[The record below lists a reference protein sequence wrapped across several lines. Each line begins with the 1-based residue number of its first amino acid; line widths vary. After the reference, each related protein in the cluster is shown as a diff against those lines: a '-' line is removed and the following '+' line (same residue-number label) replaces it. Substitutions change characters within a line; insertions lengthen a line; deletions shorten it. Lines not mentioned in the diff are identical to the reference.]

1 MDKFPIMKSGIG
13 TPYDTMNMSDDEML
27 DIGTLLTVF
36 VKNGMK
42 NACKYVE
49 HSGRYSMT
57 EKDIKYALQM
67 EIFLFMKRDDLVSD
81 LTEIRQEIADYIENG
96 SSNEDEEDEE
106 DDEDEEDM
114 EDSSGSGSGSS
125 SGDYVEEEFSE
136 STCDC
141 VTCKCMNEINK
152 RFPDWEPTSPL
163 EEILKK
169 RIIEI
174 SEETLEAFKEL
185 EEEYEEEHADE

>member
-1 MDKFPIMKSGIG
+1 
-13 TPYDTMNMSDDEML
+13 MNH
-27 DIGTLLTVF
+27 
-36 VKNGMK
+36 
-42 NACKYVE
+42 ACKYVE

-57 EKDIKYALQM
+57 AKDIKYALQM

-96 SSNEDEEDEE
+96 SS
-106 DDEDEEDM
+106 DEDEEEM
-114 EDSSGSGSGSS
+114 EHSGSGSGSGSS
-125 SGDYVEEEFSE
+125 SDDYVEEEFRE
-136 STCDC
+136 SICDC
-141 VTCKCMNEINK
+141 VTCRSMNEINK

-174 SEETLEAFKEL
+174 SEETLEVFKEL
-185 EEEYEEEHADE
+185 EDEYEEEHADE